1 MAGQRSRMDGESR
14 REALL
19 DVGAALFAQRSYD
32 EVEIGDIAAAT
43 GVSRGLLY
51 HYFRDKADYFL
62 AVMARR
68 LDVLA
73 DASRVAPGGSRLA
86 TLRSGLDA
94 YLDFIAANPQWYRSI
109 YRSAISADAAVHDL
123 LEDAHARQ
131 AEQILALFPEL
142 ERSPLRT
149 VAVRGWVLLL
159 ARAGMSWLDGA
170 DVDREALRDRCLD
183 VLAAALGV
191 PTLEDEG

>member
-1 MAGQRSRMDGESR
+1 MVSSVLNQVQLGGGGASMAGQRSRMDGESR

-73 DASRVAPGGSRLA
+73 VAVLAAPDGSRLV
-86 TLRSGLDA
+86 TLRRSIEA
-94 YLDFIAANPQWYRSI
+94 YLDFIAATAW
-109 YRSAISADAAVHDL
+109 
-123 LEDAHARQ
+123 
-131 AEQILALFPEL
+131 
-142 ERSPLRT
+142 
-149 VAVRGWVLLL
+149 W
-159 ARAGMSWLDGA
+159 
-170 DVDREALRDRCLD
+170 
-183 VLAAALGV
+183 
-191 PTLEDEG
+191 